1 MTRGE
6 WSIPCQACGR
16 QVFLPRTT
24 ILQTT
29 EPIQCSPCL
38 SWLFAAFMGDRR
50 EVRRITQV
58 AATYRGEVR

>member
-1 MTRGE
+1 M
-6 WSIPCQACGR
+6 
-16 QVFLPRTT
+16 FLPRTT

-50 EVRRITQV
+50 EVRRIMQ
-58 AATYRGEVR
+58 AAAAYRGEVR